1 MFSSAHIFLSA
12 ECTNFV
18 LVSTCLSSHNRHDQ
32 HDRSTNNKYIV
43 KYVQFAIQTE
53 TKKKCLY
60 MIIYKFGELNHVNRL
75 GIEILIYAIPN
86 GVYLLRNE
94 YE

>member
-1 MFSSAHIFLSA
+1 
-12 ECTNFV
+12 
-18 LVSTCLSSHNRHDQ
+18 
-32 HDRSTNNKYIV
+32 
-43 KYVQFAIQTE
+43 
-53 TKKKCLY
+53 

-94 YE
+94 YK